1 MAQRFKVRPTVLVVD
16 DEAGM
21 RQYLRRALEVEY
33 CAVETAASGEAAIDR
48 VRRGAMPDLVLLDIE
63 MPGLNGLDTLSELLQ
78 FRPGLKIIMCSSRD
92 DAATIGK
99 AQELGARD
107 YLAKPFHQVQ
117 LAAILRR
124 CLTERQFS
132 VASSQFSAE
141 SGRTRREN

>member
-1 MAQRFKVRPTVLVVD
+1 MAQRYKAKPRVLVVD

-48 VRRGAMPDLVLLDIE
+48 VHHGSIPDLVLLDIE
-63 MPGLNGLDTLSELLQ
+63 MPGLNGLETLAELLQ

-107 YLAKPFHQVQ
+107 YLPKPFGQTQ
-117 LAAILRR
+117 LAATLRR
-124 CLTERQFS
+124 CL
-132 VASSQFSAE
+132 
-141 SGRTRREN
+141 G